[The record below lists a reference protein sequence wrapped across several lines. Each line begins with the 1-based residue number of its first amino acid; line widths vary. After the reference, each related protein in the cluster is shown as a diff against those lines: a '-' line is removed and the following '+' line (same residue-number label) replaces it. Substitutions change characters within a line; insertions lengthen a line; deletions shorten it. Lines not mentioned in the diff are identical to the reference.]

1 MRLTTLIEKL
11 DRTQWRLAQAIEDI
25 TIQIYRV
32 IERGEMASPPDPSLP
47 PWRQTEASRA
57 TAASLPVREIQ
68 VSLRDGDLH
77 GQGRLSTTQS
87 RPWSHSSDGWDL
99 HSGHHSTITPEHW
112 RSGRADAQNGVL
124 TMADGQFIDIRVP
137 RFMVL
142 AIWPVVEAPRPTLAL
157 DRETGKPYRTPYMDL
172 LDRAIAEIGISQR
185 DQCKKE
191 FISDWF
197 RGQEIEG
204 EPLSQNLA
212 DAMATLI
219 RLPSSQ
225 RGGARR
231 GL

>member
-1 MRLTTLIEKL
+1 MLIDKL
-11 DRTQWRLAQAIEDI
+11 DRTQWRLSQAIEHI
-25 TIQIYRV
+25 TIQIEGA
-32 IERGEMASPPDPSLP
+32 IQRGEMASPPDPSLP
-47 PWRQTEASRA
+47 PWRQIEASRT
-57 TAASLPVREIQ
+57 TAANHAAREIQ
-68 VSLRDGDLH
+68 VALRDGDLH
-77 GQGRLSTTQS
+77 AKGRLSTTQS

-99 HSGHHSTITPEHW
+99 HSGHHSTVTPEHW
-112 RSGRADAQNGVL
+112 RAGNANVGNGVL

-142 AIWPVVEAPRPTLAL
+142 AIWPAVEAPRPTPAM
-157 DRETGKPYRTPYMDL
+157 DPDTGKPYRTPYMDL
-172 LDRAIAEIGISQR
+172 LDRAIAEIPISQR

-191 FISDWF
+191 LISDWF